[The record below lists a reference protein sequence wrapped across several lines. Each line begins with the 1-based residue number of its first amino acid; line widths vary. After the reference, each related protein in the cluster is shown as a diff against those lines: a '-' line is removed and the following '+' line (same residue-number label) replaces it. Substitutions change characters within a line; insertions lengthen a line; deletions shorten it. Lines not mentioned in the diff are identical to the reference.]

1 MLADF
6 ETVEIFL
13 YFHDITENHWKQ
25 VIHPKSLEQEM
36 NKKLF
41 KRLVMIKSLE
51 QEINKKLFRRLVMSM
66 SHDHPITYDL
76 NFQRRRSD
84 VLKDLIII

>member
-13 YFHDITENHWKQ
+13 YSQDITENHWKQ
-25 VIHPKSLEQEM
+25 VIYPKSLEQEM

-41 KRLVMIKSLE
+41 RRLVMIMSLE
-51 QEINKKLFRRLVMSM
+51 QEMKKKLFRRLVMIM
-66 SHDHPITYDL
+66 SLDHPITYDL
-76 NFQRRRSD
+76 NFQ
-84 VLKDLIII
+84 